1 MCIRDSHWDHQHG
14 AQQIQ
19 WVEDTLEDW
28 PDARHMPQD
37 SSSAERDWEYACP
50 ASTLRPAADGAL
62 GGLLESDNDE
72 EPEPFTGHY
81 TWNAPLRVLRLE
93 FLFEGDPPESF
104 DVRFESRTQDGYV
117 AVDDEG
123 TAYVFMPAE

>member
-1 MCIRDSHWDHQHG
+1 MPWAEATIPDMTESQEFQPEGR
-14 AQQIQ
+14 
-19 WVEDTLEDW
+19 WVMVVDDDVETTLYLE
-28 PDARHMPQD
+28 M
-37 SSSAERDWEYACP
+37 
-50 ASTLRPAADGAL
+50 TADGML

-72 EPEPFTGHY
+72 EPEPFTGRY
-81 TWNAPLRVLRLE
+81 TWNPPLRVLRLD

>member
-1 MCIRDSHWDHQHG
+1 MTESQDFEPIGR
-14 AQQIQ
+14 
-19 WVEDTLEDW
+19 WVMVVDDDVETTLYLEMT
-28 PDARHMPQD
+28 PDG
-37 SSSAERDWEYACP
+37 
-50 ASTLRPAADGAL
+50 TL

-72 EPEPFTGHY
+72 EPEPFTGRY
-81 TWNAPLRVLRLE
+81 TWDAPTRVLRLE

>member
-1 MCIRDSHWDHQHG
+1 MRPATVSLCRLSARLSP
-14 AQQIQ
+14 AQAATISGMTSPAEFQPAGR
-19 WVEDTLEDW
+19 WVMVVDDDVETTLYLE
-28 PDARHMPQD
+28 M
-37 SSSAERDWEYACP
+37 
-50 ASTLRPAADGAL
+50 AADGGL

-72 EPEPFTGHY
+72 EPEPFTGRY
-81 TWNAPLRVLRLE
+81 TWDAPTRVLRLE

>member
-1 MCIRDSHWDHQHG
+1 MTESQEFQPVGR
-14 AQQIQ
+14 
-19 WVEDTLEDW
+19 WVMVVDDDVETTLYLE
-28 PDARHMPQD
+28 M
-37 SSSAERDWEYACP
+37 
-50 ASTLRPAADGAL
+50 TADGAL

-72 EPEPFTGHY
+72 EPEPFSGRY
-81 TWNAPLRVLRLE
+81 TWNAQLRVLRLE

-104 DVRFESRTQDGYV
+104 DVRFESRTQDGFV